1 MYEKEDV
8 DLLFFLNEKKSEEK
22 QYMTKEQK
30 EVVRVWERFKS
41 QGISL
46 SDIEEAVELWKKNA
60 NKNV

>member
-1 MYEKEDV
+1 
-8 DLLFFLNEKKSEEK
+8 
-22 QYMTKEQK
+22 MTKEQK

-41 QGISL
+41 LGISL